1 MRAVFSGCATGREAT
16 VGCEENDRSGEYE
29 AAWRTGMARVASS
42 DASAER
48 IEGWALPLPFPPP
61 FSMRPVGCSFIEFIH
76 LPRMRSNS
84 LILPILAAH
93 VPPLLR

>member
-16 VGCEENDRSGEYE
+16 VGCEENDRSEEYE

-48 IEGWALPLPFPPP
+48 IEGKALTLPFPPP
-61 FSMRPVGCSFIEFIH
+61 FAMRSVGCSFIEFIY

-84 LILPILAAH
+84 LILPILAAP

>member
-1 MRAVFSGCATGREAT
+1 
-16 VGCEENDRSGEYE
+16 
-29 AAWRTGMARVASS
+29 MARVASS

-48 IEGWALPLPFPPP
+48 IEDWALALALALPLALPLPTP
-61 FSMRPVGCSFIEFIH
+61 FAMRSVDCSFIEFIY
-76 LPRMRSNS
+76 LPRIRSSN

>member
-16 VGCEENDRSGEYE
+16 VGCEENDRSEEYE
-29 AAWRTGMARVASS
+29 PAWRTGMARVSSS
-42 DASAER
+42 DASAEHV
-48 IEGWALPLPFPPP
+48 EGWALPLPFPPP
-61 FSMRPVGCSFIEFIH
+61 FTMRSVGCSFIEFIY

>member
-1 MRAVFSGCATGREAT
+1 
-16 VGCEENDRSGEYE
+16 
-29 AAWRTGMARVASS
+29 MARVASS

-48 IEGWALPLPFPPP
+48 IEDWALALPLPTP
-61 FSMRPVGCSFIEFIH
+61 FATRSVGCSFIEFIY
-76 LPRMRSNS
+76 LPRIQSNS

>member
-16 VGCEENDRSGEYE
+16 VGCEENDRSEEYE

-48 IEGWALPLPFPPP
+48 VEGWALPLPFPPP
-61 FSMRPVGCSFIEFIH
+61 FAMRSVGCSFVESIY
-76 LPRMRSNS
+76 LPRMQLN
-84 LILPILAAH
+84 
-93 VPPLLR
+93 V

>member
-16 VGCEENDRSGEYE
+16 VDCEENDRSEKYE
-29 AAWRTGMARVASS
+29 AAWRTGMARVASN

-61 FSMRPVGCSFIEFIH
+61 FAMRSVGCSFIEFIY

-84 LILPILAAH
+84 LILPILAAP

>member
-16 VGCEENDRSGEYE
+16 VGCEENDRSEEYE
-29 AAWRTGMARVASS
+29 AAWRTGMARVASN

-61 FSMRPVGCSFIEFIH
+61 FAMRSVGCSFIEFIY

-84 LILPILAAH
+84 LILPILAAP

>member
-1 MRAVFSGCATGREAT
+1 MRAVFSGCVTGREVT
-16 VGCEENDRSGEYE
+16 VGCEENDRSEKHE

-61 FSMRPVGCSFIEFIH
+61 FAMRSVGCSFIEFIY
-76 LPRMRSNS
+76 LPIMRSNS

>member
-16 VGCEENDRSGEYE
+16 VGCEENDQSEEHE

-48 IEGWALPLPFPPP
+48 VEGWALPLPFPQP
-61 FSMRPVGCSFIEFIH
+61 FAMRSVGCSFIEFIY

>member
-16 VGCEENDRSGEYE
+16 VGCEENDRSEEYE

-48 IEGWALPLPFPPP
+48 VEGWALPLPFPQP
-61 FSMRPVGCSFIEFIH
+61 FAMRSVGCSFIGFIY

>member
-16 VGCEENDRSGEYE
+16 VGCEENDQSEEYE

-48 IEGWALPLPFPPP
+48 VEGWALPLPFPPP
-61 FSMRPVGCSFIEFIH
+61 FAMRSVGCSFVESIY
-76 LPRMRSNS
+76 LPRMQLNS